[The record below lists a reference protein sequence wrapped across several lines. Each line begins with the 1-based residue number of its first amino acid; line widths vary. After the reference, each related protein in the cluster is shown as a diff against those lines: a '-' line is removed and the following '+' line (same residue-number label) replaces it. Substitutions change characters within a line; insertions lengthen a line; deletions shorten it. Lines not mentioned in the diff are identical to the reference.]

1 MFRCPASSRGLPRRA
16 DGAVI
21 TVQGGKLKR
30 FEDFGDTAQLANAL
44 RASDPRLGAP
54 PRGCAARIEQRSLP
68 P

>member
-1 MFRCPASSRGLPRRA
+1 MAQ
-16 DGAVI
+16 VI